1 MNKEFDV
8 LKRLVIVNAYIK
20 ELSNSYL
27 ILCNL
32 NSF

>member
-27 ILCNL
+27 IFCNL